1 MPRWSKVW
9 TRASAT
15 LLDYLKEMGVEK
27 NTVVV
32 FMTDNGGN
40 SENKQKGG
48 VLHTQNKPL
57 REGKGS
63 CYEGGVRVPLMF
75 RWPGRVAPNTRVN
88 TPVIVEDLFP
98 TLLEVA
104 GVRNPR
110 VVQAVDGESLVKLVT
125 KGSEIAAKAAAR
137 GEIASRRRPTG
148 W

>member
-1 MPRWSKVW
+1 MDKGQARY
-9 TRASAT
+9 ASMVEGVDKSLGD

-110 VVQAVDGESLVKLVT
+110 VVQAVDGER
-125 KGSEIAAKAAAR
+125 SEERRAGKECR
-137 GEIASRRRPTG
+137 SRWSPYH
-148 W
+148 

>member
-1 MPRWSKVW
+1 MDKSLGD
-9 TRASAT
+9 

-75 RWPGRVAPNTRVN
+75 RWPACAIRASCRRWTARV
-88 TPVIVEDLFP
+88 
-98 TLLEVA
+98 
-104 GVRNPR
+104 
-110 VVQAVDGESLVKLVT
+110 
-125 KGSEIAAKAAAR
+125 
-137 GEIASRRRPTG
+137 